1 MSSSAR
7 YFWVLSNCS
16 CWCSEI
22 SAILRCLQIRDVS
35 EAFVEVW
42 RAMGA
47 ALPVQ
52 SLLQPLQEPLKPR
65 QWDPDGQVVPACA
78 EANAGL

>member
-1 MSSSAR
+1 M
-7 YFWVLSNCS
+7 
-16 CWCSEI
+16 
-22 SAILRCLQIRDVS
+22 
-35 EAFVEVW
+35 EVW

>member
-1 MSSSAR
+1 M
-7 YFWVLSNCS
+7 
-16 CWCSEI
+16 
-22 SAILRCLQIRDVS
+22 
-35 EAFVEVW
+35 EVW

-52 SLLQPLQEPLKPR
+52 SLLQPPQEPLKPR

-78 EANAGL
+78 EANAGLQKQPQEVPAVNPGDI